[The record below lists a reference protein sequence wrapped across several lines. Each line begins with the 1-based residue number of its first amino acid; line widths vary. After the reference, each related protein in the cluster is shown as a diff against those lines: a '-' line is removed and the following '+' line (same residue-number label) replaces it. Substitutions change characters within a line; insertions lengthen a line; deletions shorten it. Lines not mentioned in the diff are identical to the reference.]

1 MNTAADAKYTLD
13 FPYDHATLSRVGN
26 DLVFTF
32 DDAASIHLTDFYTNY
47 NSDTVPGFEVGGE
60 LISGTEFFA
69 ALAPDLAPAAGP
81 SAVERSSRYTEHGN
95 AELAAGVSHL
105 DGLDYNSEGSSF
117 QSVPLL
123 MSGVGAS
130 EGDSSATGGNGEA
143 ALTTYH
149 TRLIVTATSQ
159 NTFSFFAVNQSG
171 DLVDDPSQISW
182 AFEGPNAYFTVT
194 GIGAD
199 GKITVELT
207 AAGLAALNNGTF
219 ASDMLL
225 ITIDGVEYKMPLVIS
240 GGTAGQSYD
249 AATEESRAQLG
260 EDLKAEWYASDARTV
275 SGESVTLGGTS
286 YNRVDIDRSDA
297 GGAGN
302 IGVWNSDI
310 DITASAK
317 GAVNITAQHNTGSAY
332 GLATY
337 ENSGQASSSV
347 RGGEESSI
355 HISAQTTG
363 TAGTAWGVYTNS
375 NQGAAVAT
383 TVEGGDI
390 TIEAHGNM
398 AGSGGVYTWA
408 GGGRQAQ
415 TTIQADRDLT
425 IIADSQQDSSVRSVY
440 ATGSGAAIILS
451 AGPDGRLQVSANLES
466 SSQEYFNTENGGSF
480 AALGLSSHNGGTIS
494 ATGSDITVEASVS
507 DASVHGTAAS
517 VYSGYNGAKTTI
529 NGYNG
534 QDNTISIHA
543 AAPDHAMG
551 VIGTNSGTVAINGG
565 DGNDTVSI
573 SSEAAHGSSMGVAAQ
588 AGGQVTITGNGGHDE
603 LHIDAT
609 FNGPAKSGTTELFGS
624 ARGAYGMASAW
635 GGSWVKVDGF
645 EKINVTADA
654 RGSGG
659 AAYGMYTHDGW
670 GESVGNSI
678 KYTEGSLHAT
688 ISGLADN
695 PSKGHSMYSYTGV
708 NSIQG
713 GSKLGDADGDKITL
727 NGHMT
732 ITGNSG
738 KNLVTTGDGDDTV
751 ALNGDMHAASNGTLN
766 KIETGLGDDVIRVS
780 GEMYASDTA
789 GANAILAGEGDN
801 QIELGGGM
809 RGVGSNT
816 ITVGSGSSTITLGGS
831 MSASGT
837 SGVNTIQGDASGG
850 TVVNVNGLGAA
861 LYATAGGKN
870 IISDVHDV
878 HVDSGYIHAT
888 GSGSSNK
895 IANIAGAVTTTM
907 LAASDGGRNDV
918 TNVGS
923 LDIQATGSGSMGV
936 YAGKNAT
943 NNVEANGGIDI
954 SAQST
959 SGGTWGLMAGSL
971 GGNATNSLKAGA
983 DINITA
989 AGNGTSA
996 SAIDNNSGNTTHVES
1011 TGGDVNLK
1019 ATSTSSGVGG
1029 IWGIGSTTVTAGKN
1043 LTIETSTQGAAE
1055 AGGVHTGGTTTLTA
1069 LDGDVTVRA
1078 EGNIASGLYTISTGT
1093 TTVSASGLVDIQAHG
1108 KSGGYYIHGGNA
1120 TALYAESQ
1128 NPGQLAQNIIK
1139 GREVSITADTL
1150 QSGDTY
1156 ALYSNTALNTI
1167 TSDTQATV
1175 TAENHGSGNTW
1186 GMYATSTN
1194 NKLGA
1199 NEITGHDVTVSS
1211 TAANGNAYAMQ
1222 ASSTTGDSSNT
1233 VTLTGGNAD
1242 ISAASAHGNA
1252 YAMRADGRA
1261 TNTITGSGDV
1271 TLTGTA
1277 AEGSGCGIYA
1287 SASGSNIIATSGD
1300 VSVTGSGYRA
1310 AGLNADQNATN
1321 AINAGGGIDINA
1333 QATSG
1338 GTWGL
1343 MAGVLN
1349 GNANNSL
1356 KAGADI
1362 NITAA
1367 GNGTS
1372 ASAID
1377 NNSGNTTHVESTGG
1391 DVNLKATSTSSR
1403 VGGIWGIGST
1413 TVTAGKNLTIETST
1427 QGAAEAGGV
1436 HTGGTTTLTALDGD
1450 VTVRAEGNIA
1460 SGLYTISTGTTTV
1473 SASGLVDIQAHGK
1486 SGGYYIHGGNATALY
1501 AESQNPGQL
1510 AQNIIEGR
1518 EVSITADTLQSGD
1531 TYALYSNTALNTIT
1545 SDTQATVTA
1554 ENHGS
1559 GNTWGMYATSTNNKL
1574 GANEITG
1581 HDVTVSSTAAN
1592 GNAYAMQASS
1602 TTGDS
1607 SNTVTLTGGT
1617 ADISAAS
1624 TQKNAYAMHA
1634 EGRGTN
1640 TITGNGDV
1648 NVTGESAAGS
1658 GYGMFAASSGS
1669 SNKINTGSGHVTVSG
1684 NGAVTGS
1691 GMHAVAGSNSI
1702 NTGSGDVTVSGNS
1715 SSTGSGYGYGMF
1727 AESRGSNSI
1736 ATEGGSVNV
1745 SGSNSNNDRSEYVY
1759 GMYAVSSN
1767 SKNSITTES
1776 GDVTVSGNVAGI
1788 KAAISG
1794 SNSIVTE
1801 SGNVTITGS
1810 SSGSGYS
1817 LSATDSGSN
1826 SIITGSG
1833 NVTVSGNSTSS
1844 LYSLYATN
1852 FGSNSISTES
1862 GAVSVTG
1869 SGSGSGGGSGMYAAS
1884 SGSNNITTENGAVT
1898 VAGSTGTGS
1907 AFGMFASSS
1916 GHNSI
1921 TTEGGV
1927 VTVSG
1932 TAAGGF
1938 GYGMKAVDFGSNTIQ
1953 SSSGALTVTITATA
1967 DTANKAIAMWAEGGG
1982 AVNYITGHSQ
1992 AGGAGDNIILTAN
2005 NGQGVAMQALNGGK
2019 NIIATGA
2026 GNDSVTV
2033 NGAVN
2038 GSGNEINL
2046 GGGDNTLIINGAVQA
2061 GSLNVIADGGTYTL
2075 ILQAS
2080 DTESFAVRYGAWL
2093 NGIHSDALIAGGITG
2108 IGFHGLDVLA
2118 LPSDFLSTFNDL
2130 LWALRDDVPISPPEL
2145 VDHLHAPVAHSAEP
2159 AAMFAETDAEHH
2171 MQEAQHAAGH
2181 DDMQDS
2187 HASAHD
2193 GLAHMTNDSP
2203 ESAFDMHAGATAA
2216 TADGLDLDAT
2226 VQVSL
2231 AEDEGVASPVTPLFS
2246 FLGDHG
2252 GSTIF
2257 EKGAA
2262 TLGNSTEMDEGDTL
2276 HADITLTHGDD
2287 SLDNLFW
2294 GAGQQA
2300 AGDGADTLYGS
2311 PTVDVYEMDLTGFE
2325 GILDQGRLAESA
2337 SPNAPVFSEN
2347 IVASASGASSVPGI
2361 MDSCQETTDNA
2372 ARQMANG

>member
-1 MNTAADAKYTLD
+1 MNIISVNRPQSGQHIAVNTAADAKYTLD

-588 AGGQVTITGNGGHDE
+588 AGGQVTITGNGGHDK

-645 EKINVTADA
+645 EKVNVTADA

-1233 VTLTGGNAD
+1233 VTLTGG
-1242 ISAASAHGNA
+1242 
-1252 YAMRADGRA
+1252 
-1261 TNTITGSGDV
+1261 
-1271 TLTGTA
+1271 
-1277 AEGSGCGIYA
+1277 
-1287 SASGSNIIATSGD
+1287 
-1300 VSVTGSGYRA
+1300 
-1310 AGLNADQNATN
+1310 
-1321 AINAGGGIDINA
+1321 
-1333 QATSG
+1333 
-1338 GTWGL
+1338 
-1343 MAGVLN
+1343 
-1349 GNANNSL
+1349 
-1356 KAGADI
+1356 
-1362 NITAA
+1362 
-1367 GNGTS
+1367 
-1372 ASAID
+1372 
-1377 NNSGNTTHVESTGG
+1377 
-1391 DVNLKATSTSSR
+1391 
-1403 VGGIWGIGST
+1403 
-1413 TVTAGKNLTIETST
+1413 
-1427 QGAAEAGGV
+1427 
-1436 HTGGTTTLTALDGD
+1436 
-1450 VTVRAEGNIA
+1450 
-1460 SGLYTISTGTTTV
+1460 
-1473 SASGLVDIQAHGK
+1473 
-1486 SGGYYIHGGNATALY
+1486 
-1501 AESQNPGQL
+1501 
-1510 AQNIIEGR
+1510 
-1518 EVSITADTLQSGD
+1518 
-1531 TYALYSNTALNTIT
+1531 
-1545 SDTQATVTA
+1545 
-1554 ENHGS
+1554 
-1559 GNTWGMYATSTNNKL
+1559 
-1574 GANEITG
+1574 
-1581 HDVTVSSTAAN
+1581 
-1592 GNAYAMQASS
+1592 
-1602 TTGDS
+1602 
-1607 SNTVTLTGGT
+1607 T

-1992 AGGAGDNIILTAN
+1992 SGGAGDNIILTAN

-2262 TLGNSTEMDEGDTL
+2262 TLDNSTEMDEGDTL